1 MADAA
6 GPGAACYRLRGL
18 TAPAITDTIR
28 LLNQQAPVL
37 SDPAWFRTQIY
48 GALRDTTLAWR
59 SIDAVTVELRA
70 RFGGD
75 TSAVQFRT
83 DGAAPENRVVPG
95 VRTASAMRVACPQ

>member
-6 GPGAACYRLRGL
+6 AAAPACYRVRGL

-28 LLNQQAPVL
+28 LLNEQAPVL

-59 SIDAVTVELRA
+59 SIDLVTIELRA
-70 RFGGD
+70 RFGSD
-75 TSAVQFRT
+75 TTAVRFRT
-83 DGAAPENRVVPG
+83 DGAAPENRAVDG
-95 VRTASAMRVACPQ
+95 VRTASAMRVACPN